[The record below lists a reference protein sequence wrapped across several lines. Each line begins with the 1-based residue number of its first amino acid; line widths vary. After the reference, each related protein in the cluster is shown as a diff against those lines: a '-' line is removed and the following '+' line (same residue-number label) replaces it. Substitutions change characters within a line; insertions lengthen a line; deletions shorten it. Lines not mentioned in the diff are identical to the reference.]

1 MLKKTIEKYSSYK
14 VLAEDAST
22 LEFNIVIN
30 NITKEI
36 EKYKIYEVDHT
47 EKVIYLEL
55 LESIPKILIASNDEL
70 ELPLC
75 VVKNLSQAAEFMGI
89 EATHLY
95 RAWRHAGR
103 PSRLNYK
110 KFLLIFF

>member
-1 MLKKTIEKYSSYK
+1 MIKTIKQYSNYR

-22 LEFNIVIN
+22 LQFNIVIN
-30 NITKEI
+30 NIKKI
-36 EKYKIYEVDHT
+36 EKKYQIYEVDHT
-47 EKVIYLEL
+47 EKVIYLESK
-55 LESIPKILIASNDEL
+55 EVEPKILIASSDDL
-70 ELPLC
+70 ELPLA

-95 RAWRHAGR
+95 RAYRRAGR